1 MSLNTK
7 APKSFTMVEEEGMN
21 GHVEEFAWER
31 ILETKEAN
39 TQFVLQ
45 LSNEDAYHD
54 GVGEKLVQTWIREC
68 WGGPFRPWGPT
79 YPQHWHFLK
88 LC

>member
-39 TQFVLQ
+39 T
-45 LSNEDAYHD
+45 
-54 GVGEKLVQTWIREC
+54 
-68 WGGPFRPWGPT
+68 
-79 YPQHWHFLK
+79 
-88 LC
+88 